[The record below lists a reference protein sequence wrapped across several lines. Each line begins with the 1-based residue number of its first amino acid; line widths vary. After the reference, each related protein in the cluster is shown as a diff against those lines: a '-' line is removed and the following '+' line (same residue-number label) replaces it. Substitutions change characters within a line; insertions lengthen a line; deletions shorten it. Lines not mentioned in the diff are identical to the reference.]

1 MPEDV
6 VFHEFG
12 SIGLSRWGG
21 HVHEEFLVELQS
33 AQGRELY
40 REMRWND
47 PIINAV
53 FFGIEHSLRQVRY
66 YAEPASDKPE
76 DKAKADF
83 LTESIGDM
91 SFSWDDE
98 MLFILHMLEQ
108 GHSIL
113 ELVYKKRLGNNP
125 PRYIEEPAHSLY
137 NDGKIGWRKWA
148 PRPVDTLTPGDEWDF
163 DAHGGVQGINQTA
176 PPDYIETYIPID
188 KLLLFRTTPA
198 PHNNP
203 EGRPITRGMFTS
215 YYYATQLREIE
226 AIGIERNLVGIP
238 VAYLGR
244 DCTFQGMNSD
254 WELLKKALR
263 RLRRDEQ
270 ETLLIPKHKMKE
282 GDNTGVLVELLA
294 PARGQVSKTDIGPV
308 IARYEKRMALAVLA
322 QFVMLGLEGTGSYA
336 LAKTQKDFFSMAV
349 GAWANQISEVINRFA
364 IPRLFKLNSFPG
376 GDGLPRWM
384 PSEVGVPD
392 LDSLANFVNKTVG
405 AGVLTPDDRLESAV
419 RAFARLPQKVED
431 VGDNKREQKSVVP
444 MEDATDIMDFLGILE
459 EVGGTGLDV

>member
-1 MPEDV
+1 
-6 VFHEFG
+6 
-12 SIGLSRWGG
+12 
-21 HVHEEFLVELQS
+21 
-33 AQGRELY
+33 
-40 REMRWND
+40 
-47 PIINAV
+47 
-53 FFGIEHSLRQVRY
+53 
-66 YAEPASDKPE
+66 
-76 DKAKADF
+76 
-83 LTESIGDM
+83 
-91 SFSWDDE
+91 
-98 MLFILHMLEQ
+98 
-108 GHSIL
+108 
-113 ELVYKKRLGNNP
+113 
-125 PRYIEEPAHSLY
+125 
-137 NDGKIGWRKWA
+137 
-148 PRPVDTLTPGDEWDF
+148 
-163 DAHGGVQGINQTA
+163 
-176 PPDYIETYIPID
+176 
-188 KLLLFRTTPA
+188 
-198 PHNNP
+198 
-203 EGRPITRGMFTS
+203 MFTS

-431 VGDNKREQKSVVP
+431 VGDKKREQKSVVP